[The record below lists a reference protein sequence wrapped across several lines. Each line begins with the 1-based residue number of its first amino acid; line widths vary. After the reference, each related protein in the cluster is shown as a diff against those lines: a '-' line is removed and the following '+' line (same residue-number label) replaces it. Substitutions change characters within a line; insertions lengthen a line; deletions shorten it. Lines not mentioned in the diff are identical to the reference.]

1 MHYDITNQVTNSN
14 TLFFKNYKKAF
25 FHIKLTRKI
34 KKNRVSNSGWD
45 VIMHNSVL

>member
-34 KKNRVSNSGWD
+34 KKIELVTQVGMS
-45 VIMHNSVL
+45 